1 VKAKIQKV
9 LFFVLVAAL
18 IALGVRAAVPKKVGP
33 QVWTPGCVSTVPR
46 SWGQFKGGSAQS
58 GLAFE
63 DPAGTLR
70 FVTNYSVR
78 WNSIRCAGDPANS
91 GCFRERLELSALQRD
106 CVKATA
112 RRPMEETPRTPRES
126 IQHGNRLAG
135 NFPTCA
141 G

>member
-1 VKAKIQKV
+1 MKAKIQKV

-70 FVTNYSVR
+70 FVTNIPCDGTSFV
-78 WNSIRCAGDPANS
+78 A
-91 GCFRERLELSALQRD
+91 LEIS
-106 CVKATA
+106 
-112 RRPMEETPRTPRES
+112 RTPGAS
-126 IQHGNRLAG
+126 ANGSN
-135 NFPTCA
+135 
-141 G
+141 

>member
-1 VKAKIQKV
+1 LWINNFVGTTGESTVKAKIQKV

-18 IALGVRAAVPKKVGP
+18 IALGVRAGVPKKAGP

-70 FVTNYSVR
+70 FVTNIPCDGTSFV
-78 WNSIRCAGDPANS
+78 A
-91 GCFRERLELSALQRD
+91 LEIS
-106 CVKATA
+106 
-112 RRPMEETPRTPRES
+112 RTPGAS
-126 IQHGNRLAG
+126 ANGSN
-135 NFPTCA
+135 
-141 G
+141 